1 MNKFLEAMH
10 FAHACKI
17 FDENKKIPR
26 DQLLEILEAGRL
38 TPSSFG
44 LEHTRMIVISNQE
57 LKEAI
62 TPLCW
67 NQKQFPTCSEVVVLN
82 SLVED
87 IIAPSAYIQNSM
99 KERGLDERFMDRLKD
114 FQAEN
119 FQERKDY
126 ESWSM
131 KQAYLVASSMVNCAA
146 FMGID
151 SCCIEGF
158 QREELE
164 KFLQINTQKERI
176 ALVLTFGYRVKD
188 QKTKYRLSLENLIE
202 FRD

>member
-38 TPSSFG
+38 T
-44 LEHTRMIVISNQE
+44 
-57 LKEAI
+57 
-62 TPLCW
+62 
-67 NQKQFPTCSEVVVLN
+67 
-82 SLVED
+82 
-87 IIAPSAYIQNSM
+87 
-99 KERGLDERFMDRLKD
+99 
-114 FQAEN
+114 
-119 FQERKDY
+119 
-126 ESWSM
+126 
-131 KQAYLVASSMVNCAA
+131 YLVASSMVNCAA

-164 KFLQINTQKERI
+164 KLLQINTQKERI